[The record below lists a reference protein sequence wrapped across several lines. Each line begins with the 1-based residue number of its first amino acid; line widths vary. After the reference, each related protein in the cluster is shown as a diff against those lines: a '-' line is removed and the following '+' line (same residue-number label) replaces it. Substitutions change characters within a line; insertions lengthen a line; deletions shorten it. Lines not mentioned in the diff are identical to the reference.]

1 MIRAFFF
8 FLVFLQFHDSA
19 SISAILHPQQ
29 SSLVRV
35 AFAQSD
41 ETMAKAVAQLRSL
54 LQANR
59 EQK

>member
-1 MIRAFFF
+1 
-8 FLVFLQFHDSA
+8 
-19 SISAILHPQQ
+19 
-29 SSLVRV
+29 VRV